1 VSCRAVLFDL
11 FETLLE
17 SHGTGLREKA
27 IQIAQEVGVG
37 REAWVRGWRTA
48 FDEAARGHITSL
60 RQRVAMALT
69 AAGVRE
75 PDPGLVDR
83 LVGPLLAREWC
94 RPYPDVRPTITELR
108 ARGYRVALL
117 SNITAD
123 ERHLVEAF
131 GLAELLDA
139 LVLSCDLGAV
149 KPEAE
154 IYVVAA
160 ESLSLAPSEC
170 AFVDDRPSFVM
181 AAKAVGMAGV
191 CLHRP
196 GGHREEEPTGECDL
210 RIGGLSELLAWLPPR
225 AGEGP

>member
-1 VSCRAVLFDL
+1 MSYRAVLFDL
-11 FETLLE
+11 FETLVE

-27 IQIAQEVGVG
+27 IRIAQEVGVE

-123 ERHLVEAF
+123 ERHLVEA
-131 GLAELLDA
+131 
-139 LVLSCDLGAV
+139 

-160 ESLSLAPSEC
+160 ESLSLPPSEC